1 MVEITKGVHS
11 IDDLGYP
18 VPNVGFISYIF
29 KEKENDLT
37 LIDTCFRSE
46 LPKLEYYIKNAGYE
60 LKQIRRIILTHV
72 HPDHTQATN
81 ELRKKVADDVKVYA
95 HWIDAAYLSK
105 SPPYHGPPSHE
116 QVKELF
122 QEFGVKVEDL
132 DERFGP
138 MTVDPI
144 HIDEQIKDGDT
155 IGSLRYIK

>member
-1 MVEITKGVHS
+1 VEITKGVHS

-18 VPNVGFISYIF
+18 VPNVGFVSYVIE
-29 KEKENDLT
+29 EKENDLT

-46 LPKLEYYIKNAGYE
+46 LPKLEDYIRNAGYE

-95 HWIDAAYLSK
+95 HWIDAAYLSQ
-105 SPPYHGPPSHE
+105 SPPYHCPPSHE

-122 QEFGVKVEDL
+122 QEFRVKVEDL
-132 DERFGP
+132 AEIWTD
-138 MTVDPI
+138 D
-144 HIDEQIKDGDT
+144 
-155 IGSLRYIK
+155 S